1 MNQTPVTVV
10 TGFLGSG
17 KTTLISSVLN
27 QTPDRRLAVL
37 VNEFGAKNVDGQILR
52 SERLEHCEIFDLE
65 GGLIAYSDADA
76 FLLTLRELQRRRH
89 RFDHV
94 LIETSGLA
102 VPTAVYVV
110 LESPEFSADFV
121 LDATLAVVDTPLLLG
136 GDFEHSPSQHSPSQH
151 GFSQHSEQASQAAV
165 QSLFDAQL
173 EQADVVVLNK
183 IDGLSEYDLLRA
195 EGDVRSRAPRV
206 RFMELAYGAALDPQL
221 TLGLKLHELSRAAH
235 HHGPVRSSP
244 GDDGLPLSDQTALDG
259 HSHGDLGAHL
269 HSMQTHMHFHV
280 HDTGWQSFTL
290 RSSAP
295 QDAARLPVILEDL
308 ARKFPVLRAKG
319 FAQVEGEQVQTLQAV
334 RTRVD
339 AETRPGLL
347 DTSELVFIG
356 YHINRKKVIQVL
368 SGATGT
374 LWE

>member
-17 KTTLISSVLN
+17 KTTLISDVLG

-37 VNEFGAKNVDGQILR
+37 VNEFGEKNVDGAILR

-65 GGLIAYSDADA
+65 GGLIAYSDQDA
-76 FLLTLRELQRRRH
+76 FLPTLRELQKRRH

-110 LESPEFSADFV
+110 LESPEFAPDFV
-121 LDATLAVVDTPLLLG
+121 LDATLAVVDTPLLLNR
-136 GDFEHSPSQHSPSQH
+136 DFEND
-151 GFSQHSEQASQAAV
+151 GGASQAAV
-165 QSLFDAQL
+165 QTLFDAQL

-183 IDGLSEYDLLRA
+183 IDALTEYDLLRA
-195 EGDVRSRAPRV
+195 EGDVRSRAPKV
-206 RFMELAYGAALDPQL
+206 RFLELAYGARLDPQL
-221 TLGLKLHELSRAAH
+221 TLGLKLHELPDAAH

-244 GDDGLPLSDQTALDG
+244 GANGLPLEDQAALDG
-259 HSHGDLGAHL
+259 HSHGDLGTHL

-290 RSSAP
+290 KSAQM
-295 QDAARLPVILEDL
+295 QDANRLPVIVEDL

-319 FAQVEGEQVQTLQAV
+319 FAKVGNSEVQTLQAV
-334 RTRVD
+334 RTRVET
-339 AETRPGLL
+339 ETRHGVLEQ
-347 DTSELVFIG
+347 SELVFIG
-356 YHINRKKVIQVL
+356 YHINRKKVMQVL
-368 SGATGT
+368 SGASGT
-374 LWE
+374 VWE

>member
-1 MNQTPVTVV
+1 VKQTPVTVV

-17 KTTLISSVLN
+17 KTTLISDVLG

-37 VNEFGAKNVDGQILR
+37 VNEFGEKNVDGQILR

-65 GGLIAYSDADA
+65 GGLIAYSDQDA
-76 FLLTLRELQRRRH
+76 FLPTLRELQRRRH

-110 LESPEFSADFV
+110 LESPEFAADFV
-121 LDATLAVVDTPLLLG
+121 LDATLAVVDTPLLLNR
-136 GDFEHSPSQHSPSQH
+136 DFETDGGRQD
-151 GFSQHSEQASQAAV
+151 ERASQAAV
-165 QSLFDAQL
+165 QALFDAQL

-183 IDGLSEYDLLRA
+183 IDALSEYDLLRA
-195 EGDVRSRAPRV
+195 EGDVRARAPKV
-206 RFMELAYGAALDPQL
+206 RFLELAYGAKLDPQL
-221 TLGLKLHELSRAAH
+221 TLGLKLHELPGAAH
-235 HHGPVRSSP
+235 HHGPVRSAP
-244 GDDGLPLSDQTALDG
+244 GEGGLPLTDQSDLDG
-259 HSHGDLGAHL
+259 HSHGDLGTHL
-269 HSMQTHMHFHV
+269 HSMQTHVHFHV

-290 RSSAP
+290 KSAQL
-295 QDAARLPVILEDL
+295 QDAGRLPIILEDL

-319 FAQVEGEQVQTLQAV
+319 FAQVEGGQTQTLQAV
-334 RTRVD
+334 RTRVET
-339 AETRPGLL
+339 ETRSGVL
-347 DTSELVFIG
+347 DASELVFIG

-374 LWE
+374 TWE

>member
-17 KTTLISSVLN
+17 KTTLISDVLG

-37 VNEFGAKNVDGQILR
+37 VNEFGEKNVDGAILR

-65 GGLIAYSDADA
+65 GGLIAYSDQDA
-76 FLLTLRELQRRRH
+76 FLPTLRELQKRRH

-110 LESPEFSADFV
+110 LESPEFAADFA
-121 LDATLAVVDTPLLLG
+121 LDATLAVVDTPLLLNR
-136 GDFEHSPSQHSPSQH
+136 DFESDSGESD
-151 GFSQHSEQASQAAV
+151 GGASGSRAAQAAV
-165 QSLFDAQL
+165 QTLFDAQL

-183 IDGLSEYDLLRA
+183 IDALSEYDLLRA
-195 EGDVRSRAPRV
+195 EGDVRSRAPKV
-206 RFMELAYGAALDPQL
+206 RFLELAYGARLDPQL
-221 TLGLKLHELSRAAH
+221 TLGLKLHELPGAAH

-244 GDDGLPLSDQTALDG
+244 GAHGLPLEDQGALDG

-269 HSMQTHMHFHV
+269 HSMQTHLHFHV

-290 RSSAP
+290 KSAQM
-295 QDAARLPVILEDL
+295 QDAARLPVIVEDL

-319 FAQVEGEQVQTLQAV
+319 FAQVGTGEVQTLQAV
-334 RTRVD
+334 RTRV
-339 AETRPGLL
+339 ETGTRPGVLEQ
-347 DTSELVFIG
+347 SELVFIG
-356 YHINRKKVIQVL
+356 YHINRKKVTQVL
-368 SGATGT
+368 SGASGT
-374 LWE
+374 VWE

>member
-17 KTTLISSVLN
+17 KTTLISDVLG

-37 VNEFGAKNVDGQILR
+37 VNEFGEKNVDGAILR

-65 GGLIAYSDADA
+65 GGLIAYSDQDA
-76 FLLTLRELQRRRH
+76 FLPTLRELQKRRH

-110 LESPEFSADFV
+110 LESPEFAADFV
-121 LDATLAVVDTPLLLG
+121 LDATLAVVDTPLLLNH
-136 GDFEHSPSQHSPSQH
+136 DFEND
-151 GFSQHSEQASQAAV
+151 GGASQAAV
-165 QSLFDAQL
+165 QTLFDAQL

-183 IDGLSEYDLLRA
+183 IDALTEYDLLRA
-195 EGDVRSRAPRV
+195 EGDVRSRAPKV
-206 RFMELAYGAALDPQL
+206 RFLELAYGARLDPQL
-221 TLGLKLHELSRAAH
+221 TLGLKLHELPGAAH

-244 GDDGLPLSDQTALDG
+244 GADGLPLEDQAALDG

-269 HSMQTHMHFHV
+269 HSMGTHMHFHV

-290 RSSAP
+290 KSAQM
-295 QDAARLPVILEDL
+295 QDAARLPVIVEDL

-319 FAQVEGEQVQTLQAV
+319 FAQVGNGEVQTLQAV

-339 AETRPGLL
+339 TETRPGVLKQ
-347 DTSELVFIG
+347 SELVFIG

-368 SGATGT
+368 SGASGT
-374 LWE
+374 VWE

>member
-76 FLLTLRELQRRRH
+76 FLPTLRELQRRRH

-136 GDFEHSPSQHSPSQH
+136 GDFELGEGSA
-151 GFSQHSEQASQAAV
+151 QASQAAV

-183 IDGLSEYDLLRA
+183 IDDLSEYDLLRA
-195 EGDVRSRAPRV
+195 EGDVRNRAPRV
-206 RFMELAYGAALDPQL
+206 RFLELAYGAALDPQL
-221 TLGLKLHELSRAAH
+221 TLGLKLHELSAGH

-269 HSMQTHMHFHV
+269 HSMQTHLHFHV

-290 RSSAP
+290 KSSAP

-319 FAQVEGEQVQTLQAV
+319 FAQVGGDQVQTLQAV
-334 RTRVD
+334 RTRVE

-347 DTSELVFIG
+347 DASELVFIG

>member
-17 KTTLISSVLN
+17 KTTLISDVLG
-27 QTPDRRLAVL
+27 QTPDRRLAVI
-37 VNEFGAKNVDGQILR
+37 VNEFGEKNVDGAILR
-52 SERLEHCEIFDLE
+52 SERLEHCEILDLE
-65 GGLIAYSDADA
+65 GGLIAYAEASN
-76 FLLTLRELQRRRH
+76 FVPTLRELQKRRH

-110 LESPEFSADFV
+110 LESPEFATDFV
-121 LDATLAVVDTPLLLG
+121 LDATLAVVDTPLLLNSEFESDG
-136 GDFEHSPSQHSPSQH
+136 GAP
-151 GFSQHSEQASQAAV
+151 QAAV

-173 EQADVVVLNK
+173 EHADVVVLNK
-183 IDGLSEYDLLRA
+183 IDALTEYDLLRA
-195 EGDVRSRAPRV
+195 EGDVRARAPKV
-206 RFMELAYGAALDPQL
+206 RFLELAYGAKLDPQL
-221 TLGLKLHELSRAAH
+221 TLGLKLHGLTDPAH
-235 HHGPVRSSP
+235 HHGPVRSAP
-244 GDDGLPLSDQTALDG
+244 QDGSAPLEDQAALDG

-269 HSMQTHMHFHV
+269 HSMSTHMHFHV

-290 RSSAP
+290 KSAQP
-295 QDAARLPVILEDL
+295 QDAARLPIILEDL

-319 FAQVEGEQVQTLQAV
+319 FAQVPGGVQTLQAV

-339 AETRPGLL
+339 HETRPGVL
-347 DTSELVFIG
+347 DASELVFIG
-356 YHINRKKVIQVL
+356 YHINRKKVIAVL

-374 LWE
+374 VWE